1 MLRNVQ
7 ALAVI
12 FALFEM
18 ALAVSLLV
26 AFEMHLL

>member
-1 MLRNVQ
+1 MLRNAQ
-7 ALAVI
+7 TLAIV